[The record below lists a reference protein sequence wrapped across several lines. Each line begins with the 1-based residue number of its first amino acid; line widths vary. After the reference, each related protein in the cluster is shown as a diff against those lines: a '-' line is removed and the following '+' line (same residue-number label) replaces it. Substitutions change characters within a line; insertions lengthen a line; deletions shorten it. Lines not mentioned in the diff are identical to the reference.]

1 MVLVATRSSMYRV
14 ASLLTRVKV
23 TGAISTANTSTTA
36 KISSA
41 QAQVKEPLAPPH
53 LDGQSKEYSPKIQ
66 TLVDEISKLNL
77 IEVSDLNELLRKRL
91 NIKDVPMAVGFASG
105 AAAPQAAAKKAA
117 DEDKADDAPKAVK
130 SSFNVKLVKFDDA
143 KKVALIK
150 EIKGLVENMNLVQA
164 KKFVESAPQI
174 LKKDVTKDDAE
185 KLKASLEKVGATIE
199 IE

>member
-105 AAAPQAAAKKAA
+105 AAAPPAAKKAA
-117 DEDKADDAPKAVK
+117 EEDKADDTPKAVK
-130 SSFNVKLVKFDDA
+130 SSFNVKLVKFDDT

-185 KLKASLEKVGATIE
+185 KLKATLEKVGATIE